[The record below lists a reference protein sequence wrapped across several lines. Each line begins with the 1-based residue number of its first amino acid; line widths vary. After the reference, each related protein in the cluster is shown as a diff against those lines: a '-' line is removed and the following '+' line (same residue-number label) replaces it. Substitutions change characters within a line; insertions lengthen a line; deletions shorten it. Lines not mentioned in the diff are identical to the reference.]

1 MTEKDFWDDAEVVF
15 RYTDEQAVED
25 GVLIPVSFGEINL
38 VTDEIVHMFSEKGIF
53 SIDEFNR
60 FMSEAARKL
69 NEQRKKKSDWF
80 YSIEIDSKKYFIA
93 ENGSNGFTLMKPE
106 EY

>member
-1 MTEKDFWDDAEVVF
+1 MIDDFWDDADVVF
-15 RYTDEQAVED
+15 TYTDEQAVED
-25 GVLIPVSFGEINL
+25 GVLMPVSFGAINL
-38 VTDEIVHMFSEKGIF
+38 ITDGIIHLFSKKGIF

-69 NEQRKKKSDWF
+69 SELQKNKYDWF
-80 YSIEIDSKKYFIA
+80 YSIEMDSKKYFIA
-93 ENGSNGFTLMKPE
+93 ENGSKGYTLMLPE